1 MAYTPYH
8 NILGSN
14 GVVQVLVEKAE
25 APNNLKNITLT
36 NVHNSADATIDL
48 SIRNLTSGA
57 ETYYF
62 VKSLVIPSDATYTID
77 IPSFSRGRNRTYS
90 LVITVG
96 SSDTVDVILS

>member
-25 APNNLKNITLT
+25 GPNGLKNITLT
-36 NVHNSADATIDL
+36 NVHDSTDATIDL

-62 VKSLVIPSDATYTID
+62 IKSLVIPSDATYILD
-77 IPSFSRGRNRTYS
+77 IPTFNNKTYS

-96 SSDTVDVILS
+96 SGDTVDVILS

>member
-1 MAYTPYH
+1 MAYGTYH

-14 GVVQVLVEKAE
+14 GVVQTIVKKGE
-25 APNNLKNITLT
+25 APRGLKNITLT
-36 NVHNSADATIDL
+36 NVHSSADATVDL
-48 SIRNLTSGA
+48 SIRNLTSGV

-62 VKSLVIPSDATYTID
+62 LKSLAIASDATYVID
-77 IPSFSRGRNRTYS
+77 IPRFNNKTYS

>member
-25 APNNLKNITLT
+25 GPNGLKNITLT

-57 ETYYF
+57 ETYHF
-62 VKSLVIPSDATYTID
+62 IKSLVIPSDATYILD
-77 IPSFSRGRNRTYS
+77 IPTFNNKTYS